1 MTRETR
7 ELERLAATCL
17 FAGFDGPTVP
27 EWLRP
32 WLELGLGGVVLFA
45 RNVESRE
52 QLGALTRA
60 LRAERPELLI
70 AIDEEGGDVTRLEA
84 ETGSSYPGNHALG
97 AVDDV
102 GLTQRVGAAMGAEL
116 AGVGVNLN
124 LAPVAD
130 LCVNPDNPIV
140 GVRSFGSDPDLVA
153 RHVTAFVDGLQSVG
167 VAACAKHFPG
177 HGATDADSHLEL
189 PTVTGGLDDALV
201 PFRAAVNA
209 GGRSIMTAH
218 VRVPALDD
226 EPATL
231 SRELVGGLL
240 RDELGFQG
248 MVISD
253 ALEMGAIAGTVG
265 TAEGAV
271 RAMLAGVDALC
282 LGAELRPDTVHRAV
296 VGRVPEERLREA
308 SGRVAATAAWA
319 QARVHGEFDRG
330 VGAAAAGRALEVEG
344 DVALSGPPL
353 VVELWP
359 EGSIAAGEARHGLGD
374 SLRERDPA
382 TEVVSLRGAA
392 DLPDPQ
398 GRSLVLVVRDAHRH
412 EWQRAIARSADGA
425 IVVETGLPVWRP
437 NGASGYVATHG
448 LGRVNLE
455 AAADRLAG
463 Q

>member
-1 MTRETR
+1 MTRERR

-17 FAGFDGPTVP
+17 FAGFDGLTVP
-27 EWLRP
+27 GWLRP
-32 WLELGLGGVVLFA
+32 WLEVGLGGVVLFA

-52 QLGALTRA
+52 QLGDLTRA

-102 GLTQRVGAAMGAEL
+102 GLTERVGAAMGAEL
-116 AGVGVNLN
+116 ANVGVNLN

-130 LCVNPDNPIV
+130 LCVNHDNPIV

-167 VAACAKHFPG
+167 VAACVKHFPG
-177 HGATDADSHLEL
+177 HGATEADSHLEL

-209 GGRSIMTAH
+209 GARSIMTAH
-218 VRVPALDD
+218 VRVPALGD

-231 SRELVGGLL
+231 SGEIVGGLL

-248 MVISD
+248 MVVSD
-253 ALEMGAIAGTVG
+253 ALEMGAIASTVG
-265 TAEGAV
+265 AADGAV
-271 RAMLAGVDALC
+271 RAILAGVDALC
-282 LGAELRPDTVHRAV
+282 LGAELRPDAVHRAV
-296 VGRVPEERLREA
+296 VEQVPEERLREA
-308 SGRVAATAAWA
+308 SDRVTATAAWA
-319 QARVHGEFDRG
+319 HGRVDGAVDRE
-330 VGAAAAGRALEVEG
+330 VGAEAAARALEVEG
-344 DVALSGPPL
+344 DVAVSGPGL

-359 EGSIAAGEARHGLGD
+359 EASIAAGEARHGLGD
-374 SLRERDPA
+374 SLRERDPT
-382 TEVVSLRGAA
+382 TEVLRLHGAA
-392 DLPDPQ
+392 DLPGPQ

-412 EWQRAIARSADGA
+412 DWQRAIVDSVDGA

-455 AAADRLAG
+455 AAAGRLSG
-463 Q
+463 R